1 MISKRASRWGS
12 ETELLV
18 TAHYR
23 CAEDPYDTSSNPNG
37 YVNLGTAENHLLF
50 DIIATHLR
58 EAAVIVESD
67 AHYNE
72 LYGVLFLREAVA
84 DFLGGRAKRSLSP
97 EHIVIASGASAIL
110 ELLSFTLCD
119 PGDAILIPTPYYPG
133 FDYDLG
139 LRSEAQLI
147 EVPLDGPDFRLSAA
161 CIEDA
166 FANAV
171 SQGTRVR
178 AVLLT
183 SPNNPLGHV
192 YDEAL
197 IRRIV
202 DFAVRQQI
210 HVILDEIYAESLLP
224 GVIHFSGLQIEH
236 PLVHVVY
243 GFAKDFGLSGYK
255 VGVLHSENMQ
265 VIAAAQEQA
274 YFYTVSTV
282 TQRMLAGLLRNP
294 YLPEILRVARSRLSD
309 GYHRVI
315 KKLTRH
321 GIPYIPVEGGIVI
334 WVNLRAFLRSPSFED
349 ERQLW
354 KQLLD
359 EHRVSIPPGQAFH
372 CSEPGW
378 FRICFTSPVA
388 TLEAGLERLVHALTW
403 QQD

>member
-1 MISKRASRWGS
+1 
-12 ETELLV
+12 
-18 TAHYR
+18 
-23 CAEDPYDTSSNPNG
+23 
-37 YVNLGTAENHLLF
+37 
-50 DIIATHLR
+50 
-58 EAAVIVESD
+58 
-67 AHYNE
+67 
-72 LYGVLFLREAVA
+72 
-84 DFLGGRAKRSLSP
+84 
-97 EHIVIASGASAIL
+97 VIASGASAIL

-139 LRSEAQLI
+139 LRSEAQLV
-147 EVPLDGPDFRLSAA
+147 EVPLDGPGFRLSAA

-166 FANAV
+166 FANAA
-171 SQGTRVR
+171 SRGTRVR

-183 SPNNPLGHV
+183 SPHNPLGHV

-197 IRRIV
+197 IRQIV

-224 GVIHFSGLQIEH
+224 GVQHFSGLQIAP

-255 VGVLHSENMQ
+255 VGILHSENTQ

-294 YLPEILRVARSRLSD
+294 HLPELLRVARSRLSD

-315 KKLTRH
+315 KKLTQH
-321 GIPYIPVEGGIVI
+321 GIPYVPVEGGIVI
-334 WVNLRAFLRSPSFED
+334 WVDLGAFLRSPSFED

-378 FRICFTSPVA
+378 FRICFTSPAA
-388 TLEAGLERLVHALTW
+388 TLEAGLERLVHALTR